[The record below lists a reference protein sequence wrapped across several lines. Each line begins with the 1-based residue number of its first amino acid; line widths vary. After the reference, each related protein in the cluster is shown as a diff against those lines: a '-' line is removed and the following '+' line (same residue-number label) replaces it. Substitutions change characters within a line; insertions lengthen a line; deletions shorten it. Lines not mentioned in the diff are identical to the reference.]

1 MNRSS
6 SGDPAAAGGIRVQL
20 FAAARELAG
29 AAEVTVP
36 VDGPITAAELRT
48 RLGAHAPALAALLRY
63 SRLAI
68 NAAYANDEDRAA
80 PGDDVA
86 LIPPVSGG

>member
-6 SGDPAAAGGIRVQL
+6 SADPAAAGWIRVQL

-29 AAEVTVP
+29 SSEVAVP
-36 VDGPITAAELRT
+36 VEGPITVAELRT
-48 RLGAHAPALAALLRY
+48 RLGAQAPALAALLGY

-68 NAAYANDEDRAA
+68 NAAYAGDEDRAA

>member
-1 MNRSS
+1 
-6 SGDPAAAGGIRVQL
+6 
-20 FAAARELAG
+20 
-29 AAEVTVP
+29 VP